1 MLTLTEEQMNVIK
14 KGYKRVQVTVSF
26 PFENIPDIT
35 NEQIVYESLSFNESV
50 CSSDVFRFGNAE
62 ASSVSFETVGVGNI
76 LGKVIDVTLTYEYI
90 LPVDPNHIRTF
101 DLPYGRFTVTSCPR
115 NHENMTH
122 RQVQA
127 VSRTSDTN
135 AELMPQVEQD
145 KLGLKHFNKN
155 DYEPNVKYLMG
166 SVNGITDEYTTTFV
180 ADQDT
185 TLGQHSS
192 SEYLEIARVINPTTG
207 TTTRYIAWLR
217 YKLKYIRIEN
227 CLYTVTGEYDSG
239 IEDFLDSFIDGL
251 ANPVVNTRNLET
263 LKGITYL
270 NIGDQVPY
278 NIYKGH
284 MWYRDF
290 KQLQHCYPYMN
301 LEPNNDFWIPFEI
314 TAEIYK
320 NTAGGEL
327 IDTFTANPFHTFS
340 ISKHT
345 TVDDFPFTL
354 AINHTLETSLTSG
367 IKMYSFANAY
377 TMADIV
383 TGYAELFA
391 GFNRRNRDGTGTII
405 RLDNSNPYP
414 LTASDVEGQAWWDE
428 YSIADIGSIKYC
440 WTDGK
445 GDHEGEYTWNTDG
458 SVYDM
463 TDNGLL
469 KNIKLRVK
477 SVSAVNK
484 MTDPTMYYI
493 YSGNWYAYNGTE
505 FVQMGEYKTKS
516 SIIEYMLNT
525 FFLPYADIHFTP
537 IDMDIRGLP
546 FLQCGDAITFTA
558 ADGTVIQSYILN
570 HTFTGIQ
577 HITENID
584 TVQGEVLA

>member
-1 MLTLTEEQMNVIK
+1 MLTLTDEQIQVIK
-14 KGYKRVQVTVSF
+14 NGYKRVQVTVSF

-62 ASSVSFETVGVGNI
+62 ASTVSFETVGVGNI
-76 LGKVIDVTLTYEYI
+76 LGKVIDVKLTYEYI
-90 LPVDPNHIRTF
+90 LPTDPTNVRTF

-115 NHENMTH
+115 NHENMAH

-135 AELMPQVEQD
+135 DELMPQVEQN
-145 KLGLKHFNKN
+145 KLNLKYFNKN
-155 DYEPNVKYLMG
+155 DYEPNVKYLIG
-166 SVNGITDEYTTTFV
+166 SVNGITDEYTTTFIG
-180 ADQDT
+180 DQNT
-185 TLGQHSS
+185 SLSQYTGT
-192 SEYLEIARVINPTTG
+192 EARMIARVTNPIDTT
-207 TTTRYIAWLR
+207 YYAIFN
-217 YKLKYIRIEN
+217 YKFKYVGIEN
-227 CLYTVTGEYDSG
+227 CLYTLTGEYDDSV
-239 IEDFLDSFIDGL
+239 ESYLDSVIASL
-251 ANPVVNTRNLET
+251 TNPTVYDTNIEFLKT
-263 LKGITYL
+263 LSYL
-270 NIGDQVPY
+270 NIGSQVPY
-278 NIYKGH
+278 NTYEGSSLF
-284 MWYRDF
+284 RDF
-290 KQLQHCYPYMN
+290 RHLQHCYPYTN
-301 LEPNNDFWIPFEI
+301 LKPYNDFWIPVEVTVEI
-314 TAEIYK
+314 RK
-320 NTAGGEL
+320 NYTGGEL
-327 IDTFTANPFHTFS
+327 VDTYTGNPFPTFS

-367 IKMYSFANAY
+367 LKMYSFANAY
-377 TMADIV
+377 TMANII

-391 GFNRRNRDGTGTII
+391 GFSRRNRDGTYSVV

-428 YSIADIGSIKYC
+428 YDIADIGSIKYC

-445 GDHEGEYTWNTDG
+445 GDHEGEYTWNPDG

-463 TDNGLL
+463 TDNGLF

-477 SVSAVNK
+477 TVSAVNK

-505 FVQMGEYKTKS
+505 FVQMGVYETKS
-516 SIIEYMLNT
+516 SIIEYMLDT

-570 HTFTGIQ
+570 HTFSGIQ
-577 HITENID
+577 HITENLD

>member
-1 MLTLTEEQMNVIK
+1 MLTLTDEQINVIRN
-14 KGYKRVQVTVSF
+14 GYKRVQVTVSF
-26 PFENIPDIT
+26 PFDNTPDIT

-62 ASSVSFETVGVGNI
+62 ASTVSFETVGVGNI
-76 LGKVIDVTLTYEYI
+76 LGKVIDVKLTYEYI
-90 LPVDPNHIRTF
+90 LPEDPTNVRTF

-115 NHENMTH
+115 NHENMAH

-127 VSRTSDTN
+127 TSRTSDTN

-145 KLGLKHFNKN
+145 KLVLKHFNKN

-185 TLGQHSS
+185 TLSPLS
-192 SEYLEIARVINPTTG
+192 KSDYLEIARVINPVTG
-207 TTTRYIAWLR
+207 TTTRYIAWLH
-217 YKLKYIRIEN
+217 YKLKYVRIEN
-227 CLYTVTGEYDSG
+227 CLYTVTGEYDSA

-251 ANPVVNTRNLET
+251 TNPVINARNLET

-278 NIYKGH
+278 NIYKGR

-290 KQLQHCYPYMN
+290 KPLQHCYPYMN
-301 LEPNNDFWIPFEI
+301 LEPNNSFWIPFEV

-327 IDTFTANPFHTFS
+327 MDSLTADPFPTFS

-345 TVDDFPFTL
+345 TVDDFPLTL
-354 AINHTLETSLTSG
+354 AINHTLETELSSG
-367 IKMYSFANAY
+367 TPMYSFANAY
-377 TMADIV
+377 TMSDIV

-391 GFNRRNRDGTGTII
+391 GFNRRNRDGTSSVV
-405 RLDNSNPYP
+405 RLNSSNPYP
-414 LTASDVEGQAWWDE
+414 LTASDVEGSAWWDE
-428 YSIADIGSIKYC
+428 YDIADIGSIKYC

-445 GDHEGEYTWNTDG
+445 GDHEGEYTWDPDG

-463 TDNGLL
+463 TDNGLF
-469 KNIKLRVK
+469 KNIKLRIK
-477 SVSAVNK
+477 TVSAVSK
-484 MTDPTMYYI
+484 MTNPTIYYV

-505 FVQMGEYKTKS
+505 FVQMGNYVTKA
-516 SIIEYMLNT
+516 SIIEYMLDT
-525 FFLPYADIHFTP
+525 FFIPYADIHFTP

-558 ADGTVIQSYILN
+558 ADGTVINSYILN
-570 HTFTGIQ
+570 HTFSGIQ

-584 TVQGEVLA
+584 TVQGEVLS

>member
-1 MLTLTEEQMNVIK
+1 ML
-14 KGYKRVQVTVSF
+14 
-26 PFENIPDIT
+26 NIPVEIQELIKTDGVKKNFRVHFPNGERADIT
-35 NEQIVYESLSFNESV
+35 NENIVSESVSFTESV
-50 CSSDVFRFGNAE
+50 CSSDIFRFGGAE
-62 ASSVSFETVGVGNI
+62 ASEIQFEMVGIENIIGMMIECSMEYAVPANMQATYGEWYSV
-76 LGKVIDVTLTYEYI
+76 L
-90 LPVDPNHIRTF
+90 
-101 DLPYGRFTVTSCPR
+101 YGTFTVTSCPR
-115 NHENMTH
+115 NHEDMTH
-122 RQVQA
+122 RKVQA
-127 VSRTSDTN
+127 VSRTSITN
-135 AELMPQVEQD
+135 DELMPQVEQD

-192 SEYLEIARVINPTTG
+192 SEYLEIARVINPITG

-227 CLYTVTGEYDSG
+227 CLYTVTGEYDSA

-290 KQLQHCYPYMN
+290 KQLQHCYPYTN

-327 IDTFTANPFHTFS
+327 IDTFTANPFPTFS

-345 TVDDFPFTL
+345 TVDDFPLTL
-354 AINHTLETSLTSG
+354 AINHTLETKLSSG
-367 IKMYSFANAY
+367 IPMYSFANAY

-391 GFNRRNRDGTGTII
+391 GFSRRNRDGSSSVI
-405 RLDNSNPYP
+405 RFDNTNPYP
-414 LTASDVEGQAWWDE
+414 LTASDVEGSAWWDE
-428 YSIADIGSIKYC
+428 YDIADIGSIKYC

-445 GDHEGEYTWNTDG
+445 GDNEGEYTWNPDG

-463 TDNGLL
+463 TDNGLF
-469 KNIKLRVK
+469 KSIKLRIK
-477 SVSAVNK
+477 TVNALDK
-484 MTDPTMYYI
+484 MTDPTMYYV

-505 FVQMGEYKTKS
+505 FVQMGEYESKS
-516 SIIEYMLNT
+516 SIIEHMLDT

-537 IDMDIRGLP
+537 VDMNIRGLP
-546 FLQCGDAITFTA
+546 FLQCGDAITLTA

-570 HTFTGIQ
+570 HTFSGIQ
-577 HITENID
+577 HITENLD

>member
-1 MLTLTEEQMNVIK
+1 MLTLTDEQINVIRN
-14 KGYKRVQVTVSF
+14 GYKRVQVTVSF
-26 PFENIPDIT
+26 PFDNTPDIT

-62 ASSVSFETVGVGNI
+62 ASTVSFETVGVGNI
-76 LGKVIDVTLTYEYI
+76 LGKVIDVKLTYEYI
-90 LPVDPNHIRTF
+90 LPEDPTNVRTF

-115 NHENMTH
+115 NHENMAH

-127 VSRTSDTN
+127 TSRTSDTN

-145 KLGLKHFNKN
+145 KLVLKHFNKN

-185 TLGQHSS
+185 TLSS
-192 SEYLEIARVINPTTG
+192 LSKSDYLEIARVINPVTG
-207 TTTRYIAWLR
+207 TTTRYIAWLH
-217 YKLKYIRIEN
+217 YKLKYVRIEN
-227 CLYTVTGEYDSG
+227 CLYTVTGKYDSA

-251 ANPVVNTRNLET
+251 ANPVINVRNLET

-290 KQLQHCYPYMN
+290 KPLQHCYPYMN
-301 LEPNNDFWIPFEI
+301 LEPNNSFWIPFEV

-327 IDTFTANPFHTFS
+327 MDSLTADPFPTFS

-345 TVDDFPFTL
+345 TVDDFPLTL
-354 AINHTLETSLTSG
+354 AINHTLETELSSG
-367 IKMYSFANAY
+367 TPMYSFANAY
-377 TMADIV
+377 TMSDIV

-391 GFNRRNRDGTGTII
+391 GFNRQNRDGTSSVV
-405 RLDNSNPYP
+405 RLNNSNPYP
-414 LTASDVEGQAWWDE
+414 LTASDVEGSAWWDE
-428 YSIADIGSIKYC
+428 YDIADIGSIKYC

-445 GDHEGEYTWNTDG
+445 GDHEGEYTWNPDG

-463 TDNGLL
+463 TDNGLF
-469 KNIKLRVK
+469 KNIKLRIK
-477 SVSAVNK
+477 TVSAVSK
-484 MTDPTMYYI
+484 MTNPTIYYV

-505 FVQMGEYKTKS
+505 FVQMGNYVTKS

-525 FFLPYADIHFTP
+525 FFIPYADIHFTP
-537 IDMDIRGLP
+537 IDMNIRGLP

-558 ADGTVIQSYILN
+558 ADGTVINSYILN
-570 HTFTGIQ
+570 HTFSGIQ

-584 TVQGEVLA
+584 TVQGEVLS

>member
-1 MLTLTEEQMNVIK
+1 MLTLTDEQIQVIK
-14 KGYKRVQVTVSF
+14 NGYKRVQVTVSF

-62 ASSVSFETVGVGNI
+62 ASTVSFETVGVGNI
-76 LGKVIDVTLTYEYI
+76 LGKVIDVKLTYEYI
-90 LPVDPNHIRTF
+90 LPEDPTNVRTF

-115 NHENMTH
+115 NHENMAH

-145 KLGLKHFNKN
+145 KLNSKYYSKD
-155 DYEPNVKYLMG
+155 DYEPDVKYLLG
-166 SVNGITDEYTTTFV
+166 SVNGVSSDYTTTFI
-180 ADQDT
+180 ADQST
-185 TLGQHSS
+185 ALTEQTNIITARIAQKTNSHSGTV
-192 SEYLEIARVINPTTG
+192 EVYEAYATCRIKVID
-207 TTTRYIAWLR
+207 
-217 YKLKYIRIEN
+217 IEN
-227 CLYTVTGEYDSG
+227 CLYTLTGEHDTATDDLMDAFVEGFSG
-239 IEDFLDSFIDGL
+239 GDLFRDNIKSILNATHLRISPEISAGYQNESCYEDF
-251 ANPVVNTRNLET
+251 RNL
-263 LKGITYL
+263 
-270 NIGDQVPY
+270 N
-278 NIYKGH
+278 
-284 MWYRDF
+284 
-290 KQLQHCYPYMN
+290 HCYPYIN
-301 LEPNNDFWIPFEI
+301 LVTNHFWIPCEVTLEI
-314 TAEIYK
+314 RENGTTISSV
-320 NTAGGEL
+320 
-327 IDTFTANPFHTFS
+327 TANPYPTFS
-340 ISKHT
+340 ASKHT
-345 TVDDFPFTL
+345 TTTNFPLTL
-354 AINHTLETSLTSG
+354 AINHTLETSLTG
-367 IKMYSFANAY
+367 VNYKQFSFANSY

-391 GFNRRNRDGTGTII
+391 GFSRRNRDGTYSVV

-414 LTASDVEGQAWWDE
+414 LTASDVEGSAWWDE
-428 YSIADIGSIKYC
+428 YDIADIGSIKYC

-445 GDHEGEYTWNTDG
+445 GDHEGEYTWNPDG

-463 TDNGLL
+463 TDNGLF

-477 SVSAVNK
+477 SVSAVSK

-505 FVQMGEYKTKS
+505 FVQMGVYETKS
-516 SIIEYMLNT
+516 SIIEYMLDT

-570 HTFTGIQ
+570 HTFSGIQ
-577 HITENID
+577 HITENLD
-584 TVQGEVLA
+584 TVQGEVLS

>member
-1 MLTLTEEQMNVIK
+1 MLTLTDEQIQVIK
-14 KGYKRVQVTVSF
+14 NGYKRVQVTVSF
-26 PFENIPDIT
+26 PFDNIPDIT
-35 NEQIVYESLSFNESV
+35 NEQIVYESLSFTESV

-62 ASSVSFETVGVGNI
+62 ASTVSFETVGVGNI
-76 LGKVIDVTLTYEYI
+76 LGKVIDVKLTYEYI
-90 LPVDPNHIRTF
+90 LPEDPTNVRTF

-115 NHENMTH
+115 NHENMAH

-135 AELMPQVEQD
+135 DELMPQVEQD
-145 KLGLKHFNKN
+145 KLNSKYYSKN
-155 DYEPNVKYLMG
+155 DYEPDVKYLLG
-166 SVNGITDEYTTTFV
+166 SVNGVSSDYTTTFI
-180 ADQDT
+180 ADQST
-185 TLGQHSS
+185 ALTEQTNIITARIAQKTNSHS
-192 SEYLEIARVINPTTG
+192 G
-207 TTTRYIAWLR
+207 TTTLYEAYAS
-217 YKLKYIRIEN
+217 YKVKVIDIEN
-227 CLYTVTGEYDSG
+227 CLYTITGTHNTAIDDLMDAFVEGFSG
-239 IEDFLDSFIDGL
+239 GDLFRDNIKSILNATHLRISPVISAGYENESCYVDF
-251 ANPVVNTRNLET
+251 RH
-263 LKGITYL
+263 L
-270 NIGDQVPY
+270 N
-278 NIYKGH
+278 
-284 MWYRDF
+284 
-290 KQLQHCYPYMN
+290 HCYPYMN
-301 LEPNNDFWIPFEI
+301 LVTNRFWIPYEVTLEI
-314 TAEIYK
+314 RENGTTISSA
-320 NTAGGEL
+320 
-327 IDTFTANPFHTFS
+327 TANPYPTFS
-340 ISKHT
+340 VSKHT
-345 TVDDFPFTL
+345 TTTDFPLTL
-354 AINHTLETSLTSG
+354 AINHTLETSLTG
-367 IKMYSFANAY
+367 VTYKQYSFANSY

-391 GFNRRNRDGTGTII
+391 GFSRRNRDGSYSVV

-463 TDNGLL
+463 TDNGLF
-469 KNIKLRVK
+469 KNIKMRVK
-477 SVSAVNK
+477 TVNALNK
-484 MTDPTMYYI
+484 MTDHTMYYV
-493 YSGNWYAYNGTE
+493 YNDFWYAYNGSS
-505 FVQMGEYKTKS
+505 FVLIDAYESKS

-537 IDMDIRGLP
+537 IDMDIRGLS